1 MSLSKII
8 SDESFF
14 GRGNDTQMRY
24 VDGELSHVNK
34 QEAELIDKYG
44 KKGEQIVKE
53 HGSGTINPYTGRR
66 EYLLDPLSLSAY
78 AAIGTLALG
87 AIKEVSGGVAKE
99 KKAKLD
105 QEMADNT
112 IDSIE
117 AEGGALD
124 LLEKDFQAM
133 QDIQT

>member
-44 KKGEQIVKE
+44 KKGEQKNMVQVQSIRIQVE
-53 HGSGTINPYTGRR
+53 ENIFLIQLVYQLM
-66 EYLLDPLSLSAY
+66 LL
-78 AAIGTLALG
+78 LG
-87 AIKEVSGGVAKE
+87 H
-99 KKAKLD
+99 
-105 QEMADNT
+105 
-112 IDSIE
+112 
-117 AEGGALD
+117 
-124 LLEKDFQAM
+124 
-133 QDIQT
+133 

>member
-44 KKGEQIVKE
+44 
-53 HGSGTINPYTGRR
+53 
-66 EYLLDPLSLSAY
+66 
-78 AAIGTLALG
+78 
-87 AIKEVSGGVAKE
+87 
-99 KKAKLD
+99 
-105 QEMADNT
+105 
-112 IDSIE
+112 
-117 AEGGALD
+117 
-124 LLEKDFQAM
+124 
-133 QDIQT
+133 